1 MIKIAIIGVDRVGII
16 GMTKDPRNVDW
27 FKRNLK
33 IDPIETPILSSL
45 NNFSVILHMDN
56 YIGIA
61 SQ

>member
-16 GMTKDPRNVDW
+16 GMTKDLRNVDW

-33 IDPIETPILSSL
+33 IDPTETPISSSL
-45 NNFSVILHMDN
+45 NNFSVILRIGN

-61 SQ
+61 S